1 MLLDKI
7 LKLGDPLLHEM
18 SEPVSR
24 EELRNL
30 EDDVDLLDD
39 LILKFRK
46 IYGMGRGIAAPQ
58 IGLMKRLI
66 CLNLKGKRY
75 TIINPKLTDFSKDMM
90 ELWDDCMSFPN
101 LMVKVKRHRSCTL
114 TYRDENWEQKKWK
127 MKDDL
132 SELIQHEYDHL
143 EGILATQRAIDDR
156 AFRLTI

>member
-24 EELRNL
+24 EELRNF
-30 EDDVDLLDD
+30 EDDVDLLND

-46 IYGMGRGIAAPQ
+46 IYGTGRGIAAPQ

-75 TIINPKLTDFSKDMM
+75 TIINPKLTDLSKDMM

-114 TYRDENWEQKKWK
+114 TYRDENWEEKKWK
-127 MKDDL
+127 MRDDL

-143 EGILATQRAIDDR
+143 EGILATQRAVDDR

>member
-24 EELRNL
+24 EELINL

>member
-24 EELRNL
+24 EELINL

-127 MKDDL
+127 MK
-132 SELIQHEYDHL
+132 
-143 EGILATQRAIDDR
+143 
-156 AFRLTI
+156 